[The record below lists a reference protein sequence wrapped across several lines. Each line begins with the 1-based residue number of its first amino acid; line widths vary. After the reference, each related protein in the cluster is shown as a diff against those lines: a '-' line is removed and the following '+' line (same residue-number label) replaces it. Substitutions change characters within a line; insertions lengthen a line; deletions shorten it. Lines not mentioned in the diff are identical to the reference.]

1 MNASGF
7 AKKCKKSWFQI
18 PAASLIRKNIWIYSY
33 TKTEISMT
41 VGTKHS
47 CAVYPVS
54 NEKYPNY
61 ESSYTGGL
69 HCICNFPE
77 HPFLTFFFFF
87 QILIVLPIT
96 FTLKEYRS
104 KKKHPIWYRMAS
116 LSSHRFLGENK
127 MYKWCSQGFGMRPCY
142 EIWNPLDYSE
152 AATLANRSK
161 LNLVPISWEKIK
173 MKSPC
178 FGPLIQLEWHQ
189 IKILLVNIISASS
202 TSWVPL
208 LHWYCSCDPEWL
220 VWHCCCAEQKS
231 KKEKNT
237 RLACWIY
244 IGTLWRIMFQL
255 WMREIYIHIEDC
267 INIFFFFVA
276 WVWCFTPVARNLN
289 DWTKRWKLLVL
300 DYSVE

>member
-1 MNASGF
+1 MQLALPKN
-7 AKKCKKSWFQI
+7 AKKVDSKFQL
-18 PAASLIRKNIWIYSY
+18 PVSSDKDIWIDSS

-161 LNLVPISWEKIK
+161 LNLVPISWEKIG
-173 MKSPC
+173 MKFTR